1 MLIIQ
6 RSVRQFSNIINWR
19 WYRLLLM
26 VAQVIPRERKQQLI
40 DALMIERDQL
50 KQVLFHNHNNSIK
63 IHSFVVSQSIRTTE

>member
-50 KQVLFHNHNNSIK
+50 KQVLFYNHNNSIK